1 METPS
6 LSHASCSFP
15 VSLSAKKRW
24 RRKKRRDPLSVATAS
39 WSNAEKLVIQKATA
53 EVRFDELFIRSPPG
67 LVFATL
73 AALPRMSLTQS
84 LHSQSTESFGPQE
97 FSNSHVRGNQ
107 MSAITRITVARSMPC
122 KGIRLSRLGELPRS
136 LE

>member
-39 WSNAEKLVIQKATA
+39 WSNAEKLVIEKAA
-53 EVRFDELFIRSPPG
+53 AGVRFDELFIRSPPG

-73 AALPRMSLTQS
+73 AALPGMSLTQS
-84 LHSQSTESFGPQE
+84 LHSQSAESFGPQE
-97 FSNSHVRGNQ
+97 WSDWVSDMPGN
-107 MSAITRITVARSMPC
+107 AARVAKTKP
-122 KGIRLSRLGELPRS
+122 
-136 LE
+136 

>member
-24 RRKKRRDPLSVATAS
+24 RRKKRRDPLSVAAAS

-53 EVRFDELFIRSPPG
+53 EVRFDDLFIRSSPG

-73 AALPRMSLTQS
+73 AALPRMSHTQS
-84 LHSQSTESFGPQE
+84 LHSRSTESFSRQD
-97 FSNSHVRGNQ
+97 FSNSHVPGN
-107 MSAITRITVARSMPC
+107 
-122 KGIRLSRLGELPRS
+122 
-136 LE
+136 

>member
-24 RRKKRRDPLSVATAS
+24 QKKKRWRRKKRRAPLSVATAS
-39 WSNAEKLVIQKATA
+39 WSNAEKLVIEKAAA

-97 FSNSHVRGNQ
+97 FSNSY
-107 MSAITRITVARSMPC
+107 A
-122 KGIRLSRLGELPRS
+122 
-136 LE
+136 

>member
-39 WSNAEKLVIQKATA
+39 WSNAEKLVIQKAAA

-73 AALPRMSLTQS
+73 AALPRMSL
-84 LHSQSTESFGPQE
+84 HSQSTESFGRQE

-122 KGIRLSRLGELPRS
+122 KSIRLSRLGELPRS